1 MITRLQYVILCR
13 VEQGLPAFSR
23 MLAPKTHPKTLQR
36 RREALV
42 DLYDRGLIESAKK
55 SASRHGPRLTL
66 TGRRALKWIRHGDEY
81 EAPYGGIGN
90 PGYSTNAA
98 RVSRLRARLKAG
110 EEITARHA

>member
-23 MLAPKTHPKTLQR
+23 PLAPKTHPRTLQR

-42 DLYDRGLIESAKK
+42 DLYDRGFIETAKK
-55 SASRHGPRLTL
+55 NSVRYGPRLTL
-66 TGRRALKWIRHGDEY
+66 TGKRALKWIRHGDEY
-81 EAPYGGIGN
+81 EAPYGGKGN

-98 RVSRLRARLKAG
+98 RVHRLREVLGRG